1 MELMRTTLFLPK
13 KEHRLLKELS
23 LKKQTSMAKLVQK
36 ALKIVYFRDQE
47 RGAKS
52 LWGVA
57 QNTNIS
63 EKELTEL
70 KSKLNP
76 KT

>member
-36 ALKIVYFRDQE
+36 ALKMVYFKDQE
-47 RGAKS
+47 KGAKS

-63 EKELTEL
+63 EKEFGEL

-76 KT
+76 KA